1 MCDTMVLP
9 TTKGTIMTLLE
20 NIDFALQIADEVRAL
35 RAELVADPSLAEGD
49 YWRDRL
55 ESKGYEISS
64 LLSTEDD

>member
-1 MCDTMVLP
+1 
-9 TTKGTIMTLLE
+9 MTLLE